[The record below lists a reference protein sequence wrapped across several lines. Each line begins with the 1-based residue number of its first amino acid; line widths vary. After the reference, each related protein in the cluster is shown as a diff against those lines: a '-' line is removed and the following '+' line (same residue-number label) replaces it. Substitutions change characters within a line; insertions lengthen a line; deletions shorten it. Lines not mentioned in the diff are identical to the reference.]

1 MKATSLYFSAA
12 AILPNPNMVQM
23 ANISVHPR
31 LNDLEP
37 RKFTKYIPPKKRKSR
52 NSDDF
57 RLQNYPPSE
66 RLVNL
71 STTRCLDALRASA
84 ARRHCALKF
93 FRSGLTS
100 ALWASSRP
108 SSKRNNSID
117 SFLNHLSQRW

>member
-1 MKATSLYFSAA
+1 MKAISLYFSAA

-71 STTRCLDALRASA
+71 STILRFP
-84 ARRHCALKF
+84 KF
-93 FRSGLTS
+93 FMNFQFFPDIVYGVVKPFQET
-100 ALWASSRP
+100 
-108 SSKRNNSID
+108 
-117 SFLNHLSQRW
+117 

>member
-1 MKATSLYFSAA
+1 MKTITLYFSAA

-66 RLVNL
+66 RFV
-71 STTRCLDALRASA
+71 
-84 ARRHCALKF
+84 KF
-93 FRSGLTS
+93 CEFINYSLI
-100 ALWASSRP
+100 
-108 SSKRNNSID
+108 SKFSIFSD
-117 SFLNHLSQRW
+117 TVYGVVKPFQET

>member
-1 MKATSLYFSAA
+1 MKTISLYFSAA

-66 RLVNL
+66 RFLTFRDFINYPL
-71 STTRCLDALRASA
+71 ISKLFHEFSIFLDIVYGVV
-84 ARRHCALKF
+84 KPF
-93 FRSGLTS
+93 QET
-100 ALWASSRP
+100 
-108 SSKRNNSID
+108 
-117 SFLNHLSQRW
+117 